1 MMEEVV
7 CLTVDAV
14 FPPPNGGEKNDKN
27 NEGISSPKK
36 ETRFKRLDVLVDVT
50 LDLFLERP
58 DTSRRSTWRSPAS
71 QAKEK
76 SNPER
81 VVMGMKKT
89 SIGL

>member
-1 MMEEVV
+1 
-7 CLTVDAV
+7 V

-58 DTSRRSTWRSPAS
+58 DTSRRSTWRSPSS

-81 VVMGMKKT
+81 VVMGM
-89 SIGL
+89 